1 MYSSSE
7 GGGGEEGARALS
19 RARAPFFFS
28 NIQVVFFILL
38 TKINVLSLKRD
49 RKKTG
54 LVFGFFSSPIRPLRI
69 PFRGMVVPL
78 LDYLASKGGSFLFSP
93 YQDRGSE
100 SGREFDRE
108 NSFKPS
114 IFLETLSI
122 WVF

>member
-1 MYSSSE
+1 M
-7 GGGGEEGARALS
+7 
-19 RARAPFFFS
+19 RARLFFS